1 MFERDDHIRALRRLF
16 SVNSVVFLLGSRGAG
31 KTTLSREFAQ
41 RSRSHSYFFDL
52 GSAADRSRLD
62 DPALALSGLQGLVV
76 LDEIHRAPHILDV
89 LRGLLPR
96 SGRPA
101 RFLVISSI
109 LPDKLRQ
116 QFESL
121 SEFAAYYEF
130 PGLLSAEL
138 PVPKANALWLRG
150 GLPASYSAGS
160 DSESYEWRERYVRDF
175 LERDLYRLTS
185 NAPAD
190 RIERFLVMLAH
201 CHAQV
206 WNGSELARSL
216 GVSHHTARRYL
227 KILESAFVVRT
238 LKAWRANLPR
248 RQVKSPKVY
257 FRDTGLLHYCLGISS
272 LRDLERHPR
281 SGASWEGFVLKNLIR
296 VFGRKGSQFYFWA
309 AHTGAKVDLI
319 VQSGSQLR
327 GFEIRRTSAPR
338 ITRSVRSALENLSLT
353 RMDVVHAGPASFTL
367 DRRVRAISAER
378 LHEEV

>member
-1 MFERDDHIRALRRLF
+1 MIERDSHVRALRRLF
-16 SVNSVVFLLGSRGAG
+16 SNNSVIFLLGPRGAG
-31 KTTLSREFAQ
+31 KTTLSRDFAQ
-41 RSRSHSYFFDL
+41 RSRSNSYFFDL

-62 DPALALSGLQGLVV
+62 DPALALSNLQGLVV
-76 LDEIHRAPHILDV
+76 LDGIHRAPHILDAV
-89 LRGLLPR
+89 RGLLLRPWN
-96 SGRPA
+96 PA
-101 RFLVISSI
+101 RFLVLSSI
-109 LPDKLRQ
+109 APARLRQ

-121 SEFAAYYEF
+121 SEFTAYYEL

-138 PVPKANALWLRG
+138 PVPQANVLWLRG

-160 DSESYEWRERYVRDF
+160 DSESYEWREAYVRDF
-175 LERDLYRLTS
+175 LERDIHRLTS
-185 NAPAD
+185 NASTA

-227 KILESAFVVRT
+227 NILESAFIVRT
-238 LKAWRANLPR
+238 LKPWRADLPR

-257 FRDTGLLHYCLGISS
+257 FQDTGLLHYCLGISS

-281 SGASWEGFVLKNLIR
+281 SGASWEGFVMENLIR
-296 VFGRKGSQFYFWA
+296 ALGADEMEFYFWA

-319 VQSGSQLR
+319 AKRGGQLR

-338 ITRSVRSALENLSLT
+338 ITRSVRSALEDLSLT
-353 RMDVVHAGPASFTL
+353 RMDVVHVGSASFPL
-367 DRRVRAISAER
+367 GRRTRAISAER

>member
-1 MFERDDHIRALRRLF
+1 MIERDGHVRALRRLF
-16 SVNSVVFLLGSRGAG
+16 SNNSVIVLLGPRGAG
-31 KTTLSREFAQ
+31 KTTLSHEFAQ
-41 RSRSHSYFFDL
+41 RSRSNAYLFDL

-62 DPALALSGLQGLVV
+62 DPDLALSGLQGLIV
-76 LDEIHRAPHILDV
+76 LDEIHRAPHIIDV
-89 LRGLLPR
+89 VHRLLLRPR
-96 SGRPA
+96 NLA
-101 RFLVISSI
+101 RFLLLSSI
-109 LPDKLRQ
+109 VPDKLRQ
-116 QFESL
+116 RFETLSQFS
-121 SEFAAYYEF
+121 AYYEL

-138 PVPKANALWLRG
+138 PVPQANGLWLRG

-160 DSESYEWRERYVRDF
+160 DSESYDWRERYVRDF
-175 LERDLYRLTS
+175 LERDLHRLAT

-201 CHAQV
+201 SHAQV

-227 KILESAFVVRT
+227 NILQSAFVVRT
-238 LKAWRANLPR
+238 LSPWRANLPR

-257 FRDTGLLHYCLGISS
+257 FQDTGLLHYCLGITS

-281 SGASWEGFVLKNLIR
+281 SGASWEGFVLENLIR
-296 VFGRKGSQFYFWA
+296 VLGRKDSQFYFWA

-327 GFEIRRTSAPR
+327 GFEIRRTSSPR

-353 RMDVVHAGPASFTL
+353 RMDVVHAGPSSMAL
-367 DRRVRAISAER
+367 GRRTRAISAER